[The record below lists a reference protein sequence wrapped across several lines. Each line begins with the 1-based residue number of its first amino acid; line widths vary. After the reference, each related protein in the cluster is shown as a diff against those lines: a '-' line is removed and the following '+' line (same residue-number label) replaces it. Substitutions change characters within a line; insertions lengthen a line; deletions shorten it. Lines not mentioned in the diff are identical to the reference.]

1 MLGADQLQQGVPKEW
16 LNRLN
21 NMECPLRAEMVMSNV
36 EAIKRIKNRRAKL
49 VQEYKEEIEWDALP
63 ENWVEPWKNYKDEKY
78 ITNKE
83 LEIVLQN
90 FSKIIQCGILVI

>member
-1 MLGADQLQQGVPKEW
+1 MAK
-16 LNRLN
+16 
-21 NMECPLRAEMVMSNV
+21 V
-36 EAIKRIKNRRAKL
+36 EAIKRTKNRRAEL
-49 VQEYKEEIEWDALP
+49 VQAYKEDKEFNDRPNDDDIEEDDSGYES
-63 ENWVEPWKNYKDEKY
+63 ENWGEPWKNYKDEKY